1 MIDEKGFFL
10 MVHLLLLLSLP
21 FMFSFNFSPMSQSI
35 EVEGKKAAQFLIEN
49 DGASNVAVELTVRTR
64 EMNENGEEVLT
75 DTSDLAVFPPQVI
88 IPPGEKR
95 TIRVNYTLK
104 DIPQI
109 EKNYRVIAEQL
120 PLKVDKKTKDQ
131 AGIKMLMKY
140 VAALYV
146 TPSDAKPEIKLISHS
161 GDGKDLK
168 LTVENSGKRHQL
180 LTNPVVKFIHE
191 GKKGEFKTSDLTGMA
206 GENVLAG
213 QKRTFTIKT
222 SKAIPEAAKVELK
235 IND

>member
-1 MIDEKGFFL
+1 MNR
-10 MVHLLLLLSLP
+10 LLLLLGLP
-21 FMFSFNFSPMSQSI
+21 FLFAFNFSPMSQSI
-35 EVEGKKAAQFLIEN
+35 ESEGKKAAQFLIEN
-49 DGASNVAVELTVRTR
+49 DGASNVAVELTVKTR
-64 EMNENGEEVLT
+64 EMNEKGEEILT
-75 DTSDLAVFPPQVI
+75 DTNDLAVFPPQVI

-120 PLKVDKKTKDQ
+120 PLKVDSKTKDQ

-146 TPSDAKPEIKLISHS
+146 TPTDAKPEIKLISHS
-161 GDGKDLK
+161 GDGKELK

-180 LTNPVVKFIHE
+180 LTNPVVKFIHD
-191 GKKGEFKTSDLTGMA
+191 GKKGELKTSDLTGLA

-213 QKRTFTIKT
+213 LKRTFLIKT
-222 SKAIPEAAKVELK
+222 PKTIPKDAKVELK